1 MSFEIQKQQTNLKL
15 PIMKKILTL
24 AAIASGLFLVSCTAE
39 TESIEPIQNL
49 EINQDIDESLFSRG
63 GDSIGNTTNPNEG
76 EPVIKKDRD

>member
-1 MSFEIQKQQTNLKL
+1 
-15 PIMKKILTL
+15 MKKFLTL

-49 EINQDIDESLFSRG
+49 EVNQNIDESSFLRE
-63 GDSIGNTTNPNEG
+63 GDSIGNTTDPNEG